1 MTPLSSWHQA
11 FSAEKGVKNVHVCAN
26 IVYSG
31 TPPILQRCLANTA
44 MQYRPLGQ
52 TGLNVSTLSF
62 GASSLGAVFH
72 PVSVDDC
79 IATVHAALDGGINF
93 IDVSPAYGATLAE
106 LNLGRALQGVP
117 RDRYLLATKIG
128 SYSEARGDYDF
139 SRASTERSVEHSLV
153 RLGVD
158 YLDLI
163 QCHDIEF
170 ADHDQIVNET
180 LPALHRLK
188 EQGLVRHVGIT
199 GLPLKVFTSIIDRVP
214 PGTVETILSF
224 CHYELN
230 DTSLESLIPYLKE
243 KGVGIINASPTGM
256 GLLTRRGVP
265 AWHPASQSIQDC
277 CRKAV
282 QHCDAKG
289 VDIVELAVQFCCAHP
304 DIATT
309 LVGTAN
315 PRNIRDNIAYASGT
329 PDPSLLAEVLEIL
342 APIHNHNFTRGLPQH
357 RDPILA

>member
-1 MTPLSSWHQA
+1 M
-11 FSAEKGVKNVHVCAN
+11 
-26 IVYSG
+26 
-31 TPPILQRCLANTA
+31 R
-44 MQYRPLGQ
+44 YRPLGN
-52 TGLNVSTLSF
+52 TGLSVSSLSF

-72 PVSVDDC
+72 AVSVDNC

-93 IDVSPAYGATLAE
+93 IDVSPAYGGTLAE
-106 LNLGRALQGVP
+106 LNLGRALQGVA

-128 SYSEARGDYDF
+128 SYSEARGDYDY
-139 SRASTERSVEHSLV
+139 SRASTERSIEHSLV

-158 YLDLI
+158 HIDLI

-170 ADHDQIVNET
+170 ADHDQIIHET

-199 GLPLKVFTSIIDRVP
+199 GLPLKVFRSIIDRVP
-214 PGTVETILSF
+214 PGVVESILSF

-230 DTSLESLIPYLKE
+230 DTSLADLIPYFKE

-256 GLLTRRGVP
+256 GLLTTRGAP
-265 AWHPASQSIQDC
+265 AWHPASQAIQDG

-282 QHCDAKG
+282 QHCEAKG
-289 VDIVELAVQFCCAHP
+289 VDIVKLAVQFCCANP

-315 PRNIRDNIAYASGT
+315 PQNIRDNIAYANEPVNET
-329 PDPSLLAEVLEIL
+329 LLAEVLEIL

-357 RDPILA
+357 RDPLLC

>member
-1 MTPLSSWHQA
+1 
-11 FSAEKGVKNVHVCAN
+11 
-26 IVYSG
+26 
-31 TPPILQRCLANTA
+31 
-44 MQYRPLGQ
+44 MQYRPLGN
-52 TGLNVSTLSF
+52 TGLSVSSLSF

-72 PVSVDDC
+72 PVSIDDC
-79 IATVHAALDGGINF
+79 IATMHAALDGGINF
-93 IDVSPAYGATLAE
+93 IDVSPAYGGTLAE

-128 SYSEARGDYDF
+128 SYSEERGDYDY
-139 SRASTERSVEHSLV
+139 SRASTERSIEHSLK

-158 YLDLI
+158 FIDLI

-180 LPALHRLK
+180 LPTLHRLK
-188 EQGLVRHVGIT
+188 EQGVVRHVGIT
-199 GLPLKVFTSIIDRVP
+199 GLPLKVFPSIIDRVP
-214 PGTVETILSF
+214 PGIVESILSF

-230 DTSLESLIPYLKE
+230 DTSLADLIPYFQE

-256 GLLTRRGVP
+256 GLLTSRGAP
-265 AWHPASQSIQDC
+265 AWHPASKAIQDG

-282 QHCDAKG
+282 QHCAAKG
-289 VDIVELAVQFCCAHP
+289 EDIVKLAVQFCCANP

-315 PRNIRDNIAYASGT
+315 PNNIRDNIAFVNA
-329 PDPSLLAEVLEIL
+329 PMDENLLAEVLEIL

-357 RDPILA
+357 RDPLLG

>member
-1 MTPLSSWHQA
+1 M
-11 FSAEKGVKNVHVCAN
+11 SACKPPSPVK
-26 IVYSG
+26 
-31 TPPILQRCLANTA
+31 
-44 MQYRPLGQ
+44 YRTLGN
-52 TGLNVSTLSF
+52 TGLSVSVLSF

-79 IATVHAALDGGINF
+79 IATVRAALDGGINF
-93 IDVSPAYGATLAE
+93 IDVSPAYGGTLAE

-117 RDRYLLATKIG
+117 RESYLLATKIG
-128 SYSEARGDYDF
+128 SYSEARGDYDY

-158 YLDLI
+158 HIDLI

-199 GLPLKVFTSIIDRVP
+199 GLPLKVFPSIIDRVP
-214 PGTVETILSF
+214 PGIVESILSF

-230 DTSLESLIPYLKE
+230 DTSLADMIPYLRE

-256 GLLTRRGVP
+256 GLLTSRGAP
-265 AWHPASQSIQDC
+265 AWHPASQAIQDG

-282 QHCDAKG
+282 QHCEARG
-289 VDIVELAVQFCCAHP
+289 VDIVKLAVQFCCAQP

-315 PRNIRDNIAYASGT
+315 PKNIRDNIAYANEPLDET
-329 PDPSLLAEVLEIL
+329 LLAEVMEIL

-357 RDPILA
+357 RDPILS